1 MSGFYK
7 PRGSEMPPMQVKEV
21 KETVAEIETYPFLV
35 NKDRGIRDEVY
46 KYLGYRMKLDPKD
59 GSTPIAAYYP
69 IRINGMV
76 KAWKKR
82 DYLKPKK
89 HAFSIIGNADYSADL
104 IGADKLKPGKKIY
117 ITEGEEDLAATLQAL
132 GDNIKSNPKWKG
144 KIWPNVVSIVGG
156 APYAAENITHN
167 MHIIDRYE
175 EVVTCFDSDKCTR
188 QEYNKGYRR
197 GYEATCET
205 HLAIGFNK
213 CKYLPMDLKDP
224 SEYLQTGKQA
234 DFEKLLVW
242 GAIDFTPVTIE
253 NGDDY
258 SVEDLRAPNTPGVPI
273 RCLPKTSGI
282 IRGLREYEAT
292 LVLAPSKCFGIG
304 TPIRMADG
312 SIKTI
317 ESIVVGDTV
326 MGHDSKPRTVK
337 ECHNGLS
344 NMYLI
349 EQSKGMDYIANEE
362 HDLVLYACS
371 DVKGINKGKE
381 RIAPVKDLCDK
392 RNALNV
398 WKQRRVGYDLPEAK
412 LDIDPY
418 TLGVWL
424 ADGAKSCPAI
434 TVNNRD
440 FNIIQHIESN
450 YDYSIKVEKD
460 QFKTYY
466 LKRAMHLFRRAGLI
480 DNKHVPEKY
489 IQASLSQR
497 ASLLAGFLDAE
508 GYNSGNMIEFVQK
521 CEKVTKGI
529 LEVCTSLGLNYTV
542 TTKTVEGYG
551 DYFRVFVRGDFSMIP
566 MGRKKPSQ
574 KKDMSLSKMKFT
586 PLGLGEYFGFSVE
599 EEDKKFL
606 LADGTI
612 VHNSGKSTLTK
623 QIGYD
628 VMCRLIEEEDDR
640 KVGHIFLEENG
651 KKTRQSYI
659 ALDTGVSL
667 ARLRE
672 DPTVLSER
680 EFQKSYDKLYA
691 SGKNIFLS
699 TREGKLSPEQVV
711 TQLRYMYAKG
721 CRVIIFDHLSMVV
734 SGSDNGNERKEID
747 NLLTEIAAFCE
758 GNPVH
763 VIVVAH
769 VKRSDYRP
777 KTDDDGDVIYPYWH
791 PVGPEDARGSAA
803 FSQLFWNCI
812 CIEPEICDE
821 AGNINRVRTKV
832 AFCREWGSRGIGD
845 TMKYNP
851 DNGRLE
857 IIGGGE

>member
-292 LVLAPSKCFGIG
+292 LVLAPSK
-304 TPIRMADG
+304 
-312 SIKTI
+312 
-317 ESIVVGDTV
+317 
-326 MGHDSKPRTVK
+326 
-337 ECHNGLS
+337 
-344 NMYLI
+344 
-349 EQSKGMDYIANEE
+349 
-362 HDLVLYACS
+362 
-371 DVKGINKGKE
+371 
-381 RIAPVKDLCDK
+381 
-392 RNALNV
+392 
-398 WKQRRVGYDLPEAK
+398 
-412 LDIDPY
+412 
-418 TLGVWL
+418 
-424 ADGAKSCPAI
+424 
-434 TVNNRD
+434 
-440 FNIIQHIESN
+440 
-450 YDYSIKVEKD
+450 
-460 QFKTYY
+460 
-466 LKRAMHLFRRAGLI
+466 
-480 DNKHVPEKY
+480 
-489 IQASLSQR
+489 
-497 ASLLAGFLDAE
+497 
-508 GYNSGNMIEFVQK
+508 
-521 CEKVTKGI
+521 
-529 LEVCTSLGLNYTV
+529 
-542 TTKTVEGYG
+542 
-551 DYFRVFVRGDFSMIP
+551 
-566 MGRKKPSQ
+566 
-574 KKDMSLSKMKFT
+574 
-586 PLGLGEYFGFSVE
+586 
-599 EEDKKFL
+599 
-606 LADGTI
+606 
-612 VHNSGKSTLTK
+612 SGKSTLTK